1 MPQVKK
7 SIDRAMR
14 RSWNAL
20 PKGLQANVRPLIHSH
35 IKPVSSSAGSSPET
49 SLLSVIVPVYN
60 VRKYIEK
67 CLESILSQ
75 DYKNLEVIVVDDGS
89 TDGSDLVVEAY
100 MSRHKRVRMLRVD
113 HSGNGTARNVGIQAA
128 KGKYLTFVDSD
139 DIVEP
144 GAYTTLINQ
153 LTSSGSD
160 FAVGAFYRQKGSK
173 KWLPQMMSEI
183 HGEDRIGITVD
194 DFPEI
199 LRDVFLW
206 NKVFVREFWS
216 RAVGSIPEGVL
227 YEDQETIVR
236 AFLRAASFDVLQKA
250 VYTWRIR
257 EDNSSITQQKG
268 DLSDLIDRMRAAL
281 IVTELVESEAKAE
294 TKRAWYVK
302 SLGEDLRLYI
312 DQVPQATDAYWDVL
326 QSSVSQLYAMAE
338 PEVFALLPVADRV
351 VASLVSQDRRSDL
364 ENVLV
369 SFRDN
374 GRTFPV
380 RAVNGMLY
388 AEPVYVRDLTPPL
401 PSHLLQFGPVDTHL
415 KTRLLSISWI
425 DADTVEVRGAAYI
438 QGLDASEHPYKTH
451 LELLNTTT
459 GERLTVPAS
468 VSPDPWIDQVSGDRW
483 NSYAECVFSTSIKTS
498 DLLSTAGKATPNG
511 QEWNLLVTVDSAGIT
526 ETDVIRVRDG
536 EKLPFQLPTGKASK
550 RSRVVA
556 QIDRTRG
563 LRFRV
568 IRYGSMASGVS
579 VSGRTVKI
587 RFEGSPNDVP
597 KTIYMKSGEDEL
609 SSSVT
614 VSPDGRTFAVELPV
628 PPSGRE
634 VTWDVYGQSG
644 NGKPHFVGW
653 PGASIDPSGLPP
665 AGEALSVS
673 PTGYGYLRINVR
685 SWRVT
690 ASDCTVDHDSNAI
703 VVTGTSAY
711 LKAGNEMMLD
721 LILATPRSYIAP
733 QKVSF
738 TPGSEVFTAIFPLSS
753 DRWGYGDVTPEPGHY
768 KLYSRTIDEDGTVRR
783 HGVRA
788 VGALAQ
794 RVPAEHLTDR
804 LRVVFSAED
813 RERSFVVKVLAPYR
827 LGERGPFAQQQLRTK
842 HLRDSAPIDTEAVLF
857 ESFGGKS
864 VTDSVR
870 AISDELGRTR
880 PGLKRYWTIADYS
893 VRVPEGCTGVL
904 IYSAEWYR
912 VLNTAGTLV
921 NNNNFPHYFR
931 KREGQIYVQ
940 TWHGTPLKK
949 IGNHTPLANLSASY
963 RRLMEREAKFWDVL
977 IAQNKFAGETLPRAF
992 GYHGNTVTEGY
1003 PRNDVLHDAESF
1015 DRRSKVRSALGLNDD
1030 TFVILYTPTWR
1041 DNVRNTQNKFDVVNY
1056 LDYEEIADALGSD
1069 YRILSRGHHNVA
1081 GQRKTAERSTY
1092 IDVTAYPEI
1101 ADLYLAADLMITDY
1115 SSSMF
1120 DYCGTK
1126 KPIIFLAPDI
1136 DQYENETRGFYFNFR
1151 DVAPGPI
1158 LSSTSEVIDAIRRL
1172 DSVKSEYRVK
1182 YSAFV
1187 ATYAA
1192 LDDGKAAQ
1200 RILNS
1205 LPAPATGEVS
1215 AEQTA

>member
-14 RSWNAL
+14 LSWNAL
-20 PKGLQANVRPLIHSH
+20 PKGLQANVRPLIPNQ
-35 IKPVSSSAGSSPET
+35 IKPASSRGEESAEN

-75 DYKNLEVIVVDDGS
+75 DYKNLEVIIVDDGS
-89 TDGSDLVVEAY
+89 TDGSDQVVEAY
-100 MSRHKRVRMLRVD
+100 MSRHKRVRMLRVN

-128 KGKYLTFVDSD
+128 RGKYLTFVDSD

-144 GAYTTLINQ
+144 GAYTTMINQ
-153 LTSSGSD
+153 LKSSGSD
-160 FAVGAFYRQKGSK
+160 FVVGAFYRQKGSK
-173 KWLPQMMSEI
+173 RWLPQMMSEI
-183 HGEDRIGITVD
+183 HDQDRIGIGVD

-206 NKVFVREFWS
+206 NKVFIRDFWN
-216 RAVGSIPEGVL
+216 RCVGSIPEGVL

-236 AFLRAASFDVLQKA
+236 AFLRADSFDVLQQP

-268 DLSDLIDRMRAAL
+268 DLNDLIDRMRAAL
-281 IVTELVESEAKAE
+281 IVTELVEIEGKAE

-326 QSSVSQLYAMAE
+326 QTSVSQLYAKAE
-338 PEVFALLPVADRV
+338 PDVFALLPVTDRV
-351 VASLVSQDRRSDL
+351 VVSLVSEDRRDDL

-380 RAVNGMLY
+380 HAVDGVLY
-388 AEPVYVRDLTPPL
+388 AEPIYAKELTPPL
-401 PSHLLQFGPVDTHL
+401 PLHLLQFHPVDTQL
-415 KTRLLSISWI
+415 KTRLLSISWA
-425 DADTVEVRGAAYI
+425 DSDTVEVRGAAYI
-438 QGLDASEHPYKTH
+438 QGLDASDHPYKTR

-459 GERLTVPAS
+459 GDRLTVQAS
-468 VSPDPWIDQVSGDRW
+468 ASPDRWIDQVSGDRW
-483 NSYAECVFSTSIKTS
+483 NSYAECVFSARIKTS

-511 QEWNLLVTVDSAGIT
+511 QEWSLLVSVDSAGIT
-526 ETDVIRVRDG
+526 EADVIRVRDG
-536 EKLPFQLPTGKASK
+536 EKLPFQLPTGKAAK

-568 IRYGSMASGVS
+568 IRYGSMASEVT

-587 RFEGSPNDVP
+587 RFEGSSNIPEN
-597 KTIYMKSGEDEL
+597 IYVKSGDEEL
-609 SSSVT
+609 SSSVAHFPT
-614 VSPDGRTFAVELPV
+614 GRVFAVELPV
-628 PPSGRE
+628 PPNGRE
-634 VTWDVYGQSG
+634 VVWDVYGQSG
-644 NGKPHFVGW
+644 SGKPHFVGW
-653 PGASIDPSGLPP
+653 PGASSDPSDLPP
-665 AGEALSVS
+665 AGGALSVF

-690 ASDCTVDHDSNAI
+690 AYDCTVNDDHSAL

-721 LILATPRSYIAP
+721 LILATPRSYISP
-733 QKVSF
+733 RTVSF

-753 DRWGYGDVTPEPGHY
+753 DRWGHGNVTPEAGHY
-768 KLYSRTIDEDGTVRR
+768 KLYARTIDDNGTVRR
-783 HGVRA
+783 HTVRA
-788 VGALAQ
+788 TGALVQ
-794 RVPAEHLTDR
+794 SVPVEHLTDR
-804 LRVVFSAED
+804 SRIVLSAED
-813 RERSFVVKVLAPYR
+813 RERSFVVKVLAPYKMN
-827 LGERGPFAQQQLRTK
+827 ERGPLAQQQLRTK
-842 HLRDSAPIDTEAVLF
+842 HLSDSIDINPEAMLF

-864 VTDSVR
+864 ATDSVR
-870 AISDELGRTR
+870 AISDEIGRTR
-880 PGLKRYWTIADYS
+880 PDCKRYWTIADYS
-893 VRVPEGCTGVL
+893 VSVPEGCTGVL
-904 IYSAEWYR
+904 IYSADWYR
-912 VLNTAGTLV
+912 ILNTAGTLV

-931 KREGQIYVQ
+931 KREGQVYIQ

-949 IGNHTPLANLSASY
+949 IGNHTPVANLSASY
-963 RRLMEREAKFWDVL
+963 RRLMEREAQFWDLL
-977 IAQNKFAGETLPRAF
+977 IAQNEFAGETLPRAF
-992 GYHGNTVTEGY
+992 GYRGNVVTAGY
-1003 PRNDVLHDAESF
+1003 PRNDALHTVDSV
-1015 DRRSKVRSALGLNDD
+1015 DRRSKVRSALGLDED
-1030 TFVILYTPTWR
+1030 AFAILYTPTWR
-1041 DNVRNTQNKFDVVNY
+1041 DNVRTAQNRFDVVNY
-1056 LDYEEIADALGSD
+1056 LDFEEIAEALGS
-1069 YRILSRGHHNVA
+1069 RFRVLSRGHHNVA
-1081 GQRKTAERSTY
+1081 GQRKTADRSTY
-1092 IDVTAYPEI
+1092 IDVTSYPEI

-1126 KPIIFLAPDI
+1126 KPILFLAPDI
-1136 DQYENETRGFYFNFR
+1136 EQYENETRGFYFNFR
-1151 DVAPGPI
+1151 DAAPGPI

-1172 DSVKSEYRVK
+1172 DTINSQYQAK
-1182 YSAFV
+1182 YLAFV
-1187 ATYAA
+1187 AKYAA
-1192 LDDGKAAQ
+1192 LDDGRSAQ
-1200 RILNS
+1200 RVLKS
-1205 LPAPATGEVS
+1205 FPATPAHRGS
-1215 AEQTA
+1215 HNQTA